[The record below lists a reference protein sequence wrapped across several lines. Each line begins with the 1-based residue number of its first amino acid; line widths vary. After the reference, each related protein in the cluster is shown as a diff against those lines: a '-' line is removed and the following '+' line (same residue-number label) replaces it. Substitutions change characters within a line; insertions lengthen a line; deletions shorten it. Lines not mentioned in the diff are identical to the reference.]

1 MSSVVI
7 IIPRWFKES
16 TLIIED
22 VPKADHVIFTFQDH
36 LINIVIITNITVD
49 VALQLLVVFIV

>member
-7 IIPRWFKES
+7 ILPRWFKES

-22 VPKADHVIFTFQDH
+22 IPKADHLIFTFQDH
-36 LINIVIITNITVD
+36 LIVIIINHISVD
-49 VALQLLVVFIV
+49 VTLQLVVFIV